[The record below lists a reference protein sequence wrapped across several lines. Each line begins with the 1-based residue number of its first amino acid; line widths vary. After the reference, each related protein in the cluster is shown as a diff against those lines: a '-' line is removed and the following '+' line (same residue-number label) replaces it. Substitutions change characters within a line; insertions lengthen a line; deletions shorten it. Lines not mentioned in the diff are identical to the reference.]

1 MLVVWTLV
9 GKTVVP
15 LIVVVEV
22 AGGVPEVVV
31 AGGVPVVVVAGEVPV
46 VVVVPSTHAMMP
58 TVT

>member
-1 MLVVWTLV
+1 
-9 GKTVVP
+9 
-15 LIVVVEV
+15 VE
-22 AGGVPEVVV
+22 V

>member
-1 MLVVWTLV
+1 M
-9 GKTVVP
+9 
-15 LIVVVEV
+15 EV

>member
-1 MLVVWTLV
+1 M
-9 GKTVVP
+9 
-15 LIVVVEV
+15 EV
-22 AGGVPEVVV
+22 ADGVPEVVV